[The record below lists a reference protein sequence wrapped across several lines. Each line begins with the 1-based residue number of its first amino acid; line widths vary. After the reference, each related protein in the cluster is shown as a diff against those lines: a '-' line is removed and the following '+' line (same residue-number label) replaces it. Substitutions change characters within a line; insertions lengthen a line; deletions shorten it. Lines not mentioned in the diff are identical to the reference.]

1 MGTSILCIGAVLTV
15 SAELSTVKV
24 KVSYYMPRRHR
35 GESESAAR
43 RGRVVSATPWP
54 FYPQGIAP
62 VPVLKEP
69 EWVSGPVWNGA
80 ENLTLTGLG
89 TPNRTASSES
99 LYRRC
104 HPESQLEYN
113 KKFCM
118 TVLLTCSVYF
128 EAVIYNNSVSF
139 CFFTMHEMNA

>member
-54 FYPQGIAP
+54 FYPREIDP
-62 VPVLKEP
+62 VPRLQEAK
-69 EWVSGPVWNGA
+69 WSSGPVWIDSQ
-80 ENLTLTGLG
+80 NLATSGVR
-89 TPNRTASSES
+89 TPDRAAHSKS
-99 LYRRC
+99 LYRLSYPDRRVI
-104 HPESQLEYN
+104 HSAFSLDHTLHFSH
-113 KKFCM
+113 K
-118 TVLLTCSVYF
+118 SHVYMRAIRF
-128 EAVIYNNSVSF
+128 
-139 CFFTMHEMNA
+139 